1 MEQGRQGRLP
11 GGANLD
17 RERRARLR
25 VRVIRQ
31 VGEVNA
37 AATTRASG
45 EARRAAARSAAA
57 RRASARRPRAGDS
70 RRPRAGDSRRPRAGD
85 SRRPSFRVRPGR
97 LVLLVLFL
105 SAIALYV
112 GPLRAYFAEQ
122 DRYHEAAA
130 ALDAARSEHAALR
143 TQADRLTTK
152 SYIAQQ
158 ARKDSLLVPPGT
170 QAFVIKGL
178 PEEDDP
184 GTVELSGAAP
194 TMESITVLERIEDLW
209 RTLF

>member
-57 RRASARRPRAGDS
+57 RRASA

>member
-57 RRASARRPRAGDS
+57 RRASA
-70 RRPRAGDSRRPRAGD
+70 RRPRAGD